1 MSLFNV
7 CSWWESQCPDLNE
20 NYDVASL
27 LCARFGLEEQ
37 EKDYVIV
44 GSHTGQLSIYYPS
57 YEQDANGN
65 TVGYK
70 PTDLLLEIQTENPIL
85 GVYAG
90 RFSSNNRKENTNQ
103 LALLH
108 PNSLVIYNIV
118 HVSGVAE
125 HGAQLNLQQLTEYR
139 FARTAFSFCKGH
151 FGKVKGREFFC
162 VVHLD
167 GSLTFFEQ
175 DGISYECKFP
185 GHRALPTPVAYCERT
200 DCFFRLASA
209 WNLECYTYQ
218 DLSHSSINKSHYQPI
233 WSVCLGEGILDMSV
247 VQVKADY
254 ASIMILGERNFI
266 CISDTGKVEF
276 ILKLDY
282 APKCFHSFVVGYYWE
297 PTARLVTIIV
307 SESSKVFIY
316 ENANI
321 MWAAQFKHESPVAI
335 QRSNLM
341 GLPGGIV
348 TLGPKGKLR
357 IGYLGSDPYIFQVP
371 PLNMEELTFKQA
383 HDEFMQL
390 EQEIKEATDIQDMK
404 AINDKAY
411 NDVQIMFSIEQTT
424 NDDADTMLMDIPA
437 HVTLKDLPVCSGQ
450 LKWQTK
456 CDLAELQ
463 VVLNLPDGIKCSQD
477 SLTYT
482 NIQAG
487 FKETMELDFYTCD
500 LLHIPTARVDAII
513 SFISTKGIP
522 RVIQKSAFLPLNMF
536 FKTRQPQKAA
546 AIKLTFNISGNENA
560 VKLTN
565 FFAEFLSWESD
576 VQALGLV
583 LLTTADESQEE
594 IITIVAAKN
603 SNRIRIQS
611 DYLET
616 FPLILERLVEKSS
629 ELQNSEPPLQ
639 KPPKNQ
645 QIKNVLKSTPFLPAQ
660 PILHRIDVHHETQ
673 ENIRKQALELDE
685 LWQKFKDLQR
695 KLQEKSEDEPKESL
709 VMQIEENY
717 DHLIAEGDK
726 LVEMRKDE
734 LRQRC
739 DLSCALVV
747 AKIIISSLNLEEK
760 IVKVANSVLATPAE
774 DWTEL
779 SWEESMSAGIDM
791 LHHYGPLNRSK
802 NASTMENNMIDAPSN
817 QNSFDYSRFRK
828 HFATFFDRIIRLAFN
843 DAKVANMTEIQIE
856 PQPVAQKAEVEAAP
870 DVSTETWHDILNV
883 KPMQTATGAVKRLK
897 PYQKSCTL
905 EAVEDDDEEEAD
917 DEDAEDLRKMGYKK
931 EYGCKETNNNN
942 NNSND
947 PEWLNEDFKL
957 PSSDELFNDLG
968 IWW

>member
-7 CSWWESQCPDLNE
+7 CNWWTAQCPDLDE

-27 LCARFGLEEQ
+27 LCARFGLEDQ
-37 EKDYVIV
+37 EKDYIVV
-44 GSHTGQLSIYYPS
+44 GSHTGQLSIFYPS

-65 TVGYK
+65 CPGYK
-70 PTDLLLEIQTENPIL
+70 PTDLLLEIQGQLPIL

-90 RFSSNNRKENTNQ
+90 RFSANNRKENANQ

-108 PNSLVIYNIV
+108 PNSLAIYNIV
-118 HVSGVAE
+118 HVGGVAE
-125 HGAQLNLQQLTEYR
+125 HGAQLSLKQISEYR
-139 FARTAFSFCKGH
+139 FQRTAFSFCKGH

-185 GHRALPTPVAYCERT
+185 GHRALPTPVVYCERT
-200 DCFFRLASA
+200 DSFFRLASA

-233 WSVCLGEGILDMSV
+233 WSVCLGEGILDMNV
-247 VQVKADY
+247 VQVKSDY
-254 ASIMILGERNFI
+254 ASLMILGEHNFI
-266 CISDTGKVEF
+266 CLTDTGKIEF

-297 PTARLVTIIV
+297 PTARLITIIV
-307 SESSKVFIY
+307 SETSKVFIY
-316 ENANI
+316 EMANI
-321 MWAAQFKHESPVAI
+321 IWAAQFKHESPVAI
-335 QRSNLM
+335 QRSNIM
-341 GLPGGIV
+341 NLPGGIV
-348 TLGPKGKLR
+348 TLSPTGKLR

-371 PLNMEELTFKQA
+371 PLNMQELTFQQA
-383 HDEFMQL
+383 HDEFIQL

-404 AINDKAY
+404 AINEKAY
-411 NDVQIMFSIEQTT
+411 ADVHIEFAIEQNT
-424 NDDADTMLMDIPA
+424 NDDADTMLLDIPA
-437 HVTLKDLPVCSGQ
+437 HVTLKDLPVCSGK
-450 LKWQTK
+450 LKWHAK
-456 CDLAELQ
+456 CDLSELQ
-463 VVLNLPDGIKCSQD
+463 VVFNLPDGIKCSQD
-477 SLTYT
+477 TLTYT
-482 NIQAG
+482 DIKADTR
-487 FKETMELDFYTCD
+487 EIMELDFYTCD
-500 LLHIPTARVDAII
+500 LLHIPSAKVEAIV

-522 RVIQKSAFLPLNMF
+522 RVIQKTSFLPLNMF
-536 FKTRQPQKAA
+536 FKARQPQKAA
-546 AIKLTFNISGNENA
+546 AIKLTFNVNA
-560 VKLTN
+560 GEESVKLTN
-565 FFAEFLSWESD
+565 YFTEFVSWESD
-576 VQALGLV
+576 IQALGLV

-616 FPLILERLVEKSS
+616 FPLIMERLMEKSL
-629 ELQNSEPPLQ
+629 EMQNSKESNEKSQKLGNILQ
-639 KPPKNQ
+639 A
-645 QIKNVLKSTPFLPAQ
+645 TPFIPAQ

-673 ENIRKQALELDE
+673 ENIRKQTLELDE

-695 KLQEKSEDEPKESL
+695 KLQEKSDDEPKESL

-726 LVEMRKDE
+726 LMEMRKDE

-747 AKIIISSLNLEEK
+747 AKIIISCLNLEEK
-760 IVKVANSVLATPAE
+760 IVKVVSSVLTTPTE

-779 SWEESMSAGIDM
+779 SWEESMAAGIDM

-802 NASTMENNMIDAPSN
+802 NSNTQNNMIDATAS
-817 QNSFDYSRFRK
+817 QDTFDYTRFRK
-828 HFATFFDRIIRLAFN
+828 HFATFFDRIVRLASN
-843 DAKVANMTEIQIE
+843 DAKQLAGSSSIMEVKTES
-856 PQPVAQKAEVEAAP
+856 QPVAQKVEIENKP
-870 DVSTETWHDILNV
+870 DLTMETWHDILNV
-883 KPMQTATGAVKRLK
+883 KPMQSTTGAVKRLK
-897 PYQKSCTL
+897 PFQKSTTL
-905 EAVEDDDEEEAD
+905 EAVEDDEEDAD
-917 DEDAEDLRKMGYKK
+917 DDDAEDLRKMGYKK
-931 EYGCKETNNNN
+931 EYGCKEKRDDNE
-942 NNSND
+942 S
-947 PEWLNEDFKL
+947 EWLNEDFKL
-957 PSSDELFNDLG
+957 PSSEELFSDLG

>member
-7 CSWWESQCPDLNE
+7 CNWWSAQCSDLDE

-27 LCARFGLEEQ
+27 LCARFGLDEQ
-37 EKDYVIV
+37 EKDYIVV

-65 TVGYK
+65 SVGYK
-70 PTDLLLEIQTENPIL
+70 ATDLLLEIQTEHPIL

-90 RFSSNNRKENTNQ
+90 RFSANNRKENTNQ

-108 PNSLVIYNIV
+108 PNSLVIYNIM
-118 HVSGVAE
+118 HVGGVAE
-125 HGAQLNLQQLTEYR
+125 HGSQLSLQQLTEYR
-139 FARTAFSFCKGH
+139 FTRTAFSFCKGH

-185 GHRALPTPVAYCERT
+185 GHRALPTPVVYCERT

-233 WSVCLGEGILDMSV
+233 WSVCLGEGILDMNV
-247 VQVKADY
+247 VQVKTDY
-254 ASIMILGERNFI
+254 ASIMVLGERNFI
-266 CISDTGKVEF
+266 SVSDTGKVEF
-276 ILKLDY
+276 VLKLDY

-316 ENANI
+316 ENANV

-371 PLNMEELTFKQA
+371 PLNMEELTFQQA

-404 AINDKAY
+404 GINEKAY
-411 NDVQIMFSIEQTT
+411 SDVQIMFSIEQNT
-424 NDDADTMLMDIPA
+424 NDEADTMLMDIPA
-437 HVTLKDLPVCSGQ
+437 HVTLKDLPICSGQ

-456 CDLAELQ
+456 CELSELQ
-463 VVLNLPDGIKCSQD
+463 VVFNMPDGIKCSQD

-482 NIQAG
+482 GVKAG
-487 FKETMELDFYTCD
+487 TKEVMDLDFYICD
-500 LLHIPTARVDAII
+500 LLHFPTARVEAII
-513 SFISTKGIP
+513 SFISTRGIP
-522 RVIQKSAFLPLNMF
+522 RVIHKSAFLPLNMF

-546 AIKLTFNISGNENA
+546 AIKLTFNIKGNEDA
-560 VKLTN
+560 IKLTN
-565 FFAEFLSWESD
+565 FFSEFVSWESE

-611 DYLET
+611 DFLET
-616 FPLILERLVEKSS
+616 FPLIMERLVEKSIEMQDNGKS
-629 ELQNSEPPLQ
+629 TSTNQSGQPIQNV
-639 KPPKNQ
+639 
-645 QIKNVLKSTPFLPAQ
+645 IRSTPFLPAQ

-695 KLQEKSEDEPKESL
+695 KLQEKSDDEPKESL
-709 VMQIEENY
+709 VMHIEENY
-717 DHLIAEGDK
+717 DQLIAEGDK

-747 AKIIISSLNLEEK
+747 AKIIISSLNLEQK
-760 IVKVANSVLATPAE
+760 IVKVACSVLATPTE

-779 SWEESMSAGIDM
+779 TLFVSFRVGKNPW
-791 LHHYGPLNRSK
+791 PL
-802 NASTMENNMIDAPSN
+802 A
-817 QNSFDYSRFRK
+817 
-828 HFATFFDRIIRLAFN
+828 
-843 DAKVANMTEIQIE
+843 
-856 PQPVAQKAEVEAAP
+856 
-870 DVSTETWHDILNV
+870 
-883 KPMQTATGAVKRLK
+883 
-897 PYQKSCTL
+897 
-905 EAVEDDDEEEAD
+905 
-917 DEDAEDLRKMGYKK
+917 
-931 EYGCKETNNNN
+931 
-942 NNSND
+942 
-947 PEWLNEDFKL
+947 
-957 PSSDELFNDLG
+957 
-968 IWW
+968 

>member
-7 CSWWESQCPDLNE
+7 CNWWTAQCPDLDE

-27 LCARFGLEEQ
+27 LCARFGLEDQ
-37 EKDYVIV
+37 EKDYIVV
-44 GSHTGQLSIYYPS
+44 GSHTGQLSIFYPS

-65 TVGYK
+65 CPGYK
-70 PTDLLLEIQTENPIL
+70 PTDLLLEIQGELPIL

-90 RFSSNNRKENTNQ
+90 RFSANNRKENANQ

-108 PNSLVIYNIV
+108 PNSLAIYNIV
-118 HVSGVAE
+118 HVGGVAE
-125 HGAQLNLQQLTEYR
+125 HGAQLSLKQISEYR
-139 FARTAFSFCKGH
+139 FQRTAFSFCKGH

-185 GHRALPTPVAYCERT
+185 GHRALPTPVVYCERT
-200 DCFFRLASA
+200 DSFFRLASA

-218 DLSHSSINKSHYQPI
+218 DLSHSSINKSYYQPI
-233 WSVCLGEGILDMSV
+233 WSVCLGEGILDMNV
-247 VQVKADY
+247 VQVKSEY
-254 ASIMILGERNFI
+254 ASLMILGEHNFI
-266 CISDTGKVEF
+266 CLTDTGKIEF

-297 PTARLVTIIV
+297 PTARLITIIV

-316 ENANI
+316 EMANI
-321 MWAAQFKHESPVAI
+321 IWAAQFKHESPVAI
-335 QRSNLM
+335 QRSNIM
-341 GLPGGIV
+341 NLPGGIV
-348 TLGPKGKLR
+348 TLSPTGKLR

-371 PLNMEELTFKQA
+371 PLNMQELTFQQA

-404 AINDKAY
+404 AINEKAY
-411 NDVQIMFSIEQTT
+411 ADVHIEFAIEQNT
-424 NDDADTMLMDIPA
+424 NDDADTMLLDIPA
-437 HVTLKDLPVCSGQ
+437 HVTLKDLPVCSGK
-450 LKWQTK
+450 LKWHAK
-456 CDLAELQ
+456 CDLSELQ
-463 VVLNLPDGIKCSQD
+463 VVFNLPDGIKCSQD
-477 SLTYT
+477 TLTYT
-482 NIQAG
+482 DIKADTR
-487 FKETMELDFYTCD
+487 EIMELDFYTCD
-500 LLHIPTARVDAII
+500 LLHIPSAKVEAIV

-522 RVIQKSAFLPLNMF
+522 RVIQKTSFLPLNMF

-546 AIKLTFNISGNENA
+546 AIKLTFNVNA
-560 VKLTN
+560 GEESVKLTN
-565 FFAEFLSWESD
+565 YFTEFVSWESD
-576 VQALGLV
+576 IQALGLV

-616 FPLILERLVEKSS
+616 FPLIMERLIEKSL
-629 ELQNSEPPLQ
+629 EMQNSKKSNEKSQ
-639 KPPKNQ
+639 KLGNIFQ
-645 QIKNVLKSTPFLPAQ
+645 ATPFIPAQ

-673 ENIRKQALELDE
+673 ENIRKQTLELDE

-695 KLQEKSEDEPKESL
+695 KLQEKSDDEPKESL

-726 LVEMRKDE
+726 LMEMRKDE
-734 LRQRC
+734 LRQCC

-747 AKIIISSLNLEEK
+747 AKIIISCLNLEEK
-760 IVKVANSVLATPAE
+760 IVKVVSSVLTTPTE

-779 SWEESMSAGIDM
+779 SWEESMAAGIDM

-802 NASTMENNMIDAPSN
+802 NSNTQNNMIDATAS
-817 QNSFDYSRFRK
+817 QDTFDYTRFRK
-828 HFATFFDRIIRLAFN
+828 HFATFFDRIVRLASN
-843 DAKVANMTEIQIE
+843 DAKQLAGSSSIMEVKTES
-856 PQPVAQKAEVEAAP
+856 QPVAQKVEIENKP
-870 DVSTETWHDILNV
+870 DLTMETWHDILNV
-883 KPMQTATGAVKRLK
+883 KPMQSTTGAVKRLK
-897 PYQKSCTL
+897 PFQKSTTL
-905 EAVEDDDEEEAD
+905 EAVEDDEEDAD
-917 DEDAEDLRKMGYKK
+917 DDAEDLRKMGYKK
-931 EYGCKETNNNN
+931 EYGCKEKRDDNE
-942 NNSND
+942 S
-947 PEWLNEDFKL
+947 EWLNEDFKL
-957 PSSDELFNDLG
+957 PSSEELFSDLG